1 MKTRELLTCDIR
13 VFSAKV
19 DKLKPKDIYQHIARI
34 ASSLGERDPDAMM
47 DAVVQGLFAGNAPPD
62 SSREEMGR
70 VFDAI
75 GGRIVATSDNIEP
88 VLRLVAL
95 CLAWLRKSVALEA
108 RARNLAQR
116 RPVGHA
122 GDHCHDPNCHEHHE
136 SSATPVAAV
145 VRSTLN

>member
-19 DKLKPKDIYQHIARI
+19 DKLKPKDLYQHIGRVAT
-34 ASSLGERDPDAMM
+34 SLGERDPDAMM
-47 DAVVQGLFAGNAPPD
+47 DGVIQRLFAGGAPPD
-62 SSREEMGR
+62 SSGEEMGR

-75 GGRIVATSDNIEP
+75 GGRIVATSDNMET

-108 RARNLAQR
+108 RQLNLDRR
-116 RPVGHA
+116 RPAGHA
-122 GDHCHDPNCHEHHE
+122 GDHCHDPNCREHQGLSE
-136 SSATPVAAV
+136 TPVAAV